1 MLVILA
7 LRAPVSPVQHGR
19 VPRKG
24 SSSAQQVRLRVAGAP
39 RCALRYPLSRVL
51 VLLGGRRVTGSTIT
65 TQLAP
70 RLPAAVGS
78 AASEVMMLGSGEF
91 VMLLLRCCLLL
102 MLWLL
107 MLLLLLRPRGRTG
120 ARPKRASSPSFGGRT
135 RSFRRCEMCCLCGP
149 GACWSSSSIAAP
161 SSSISGCSAPASGS
175 TSWSVACCWWFRR
188 CHRLHPQSCSPPK
201 IFGAQDTRHMP
212 ERASLICI
220 FSRRRA
226 GRWSWVVVTGAGAGP
241 APLTGGG
248 PKPVATSHSVAG
260 GRRLGRAPSVP
271 EATATATTTVAGGPT
286 EDISAR
292 DISWSA
298 PPAPRPRPPTI
309 I

>member
-1 MLVILA
+1 MV
-7 LRAPVSPVQHGR
+7 VSPER
-19 VPRKG
+19 AVPRRNRF
-24 SSSAQQVRLRVAGAP
+24 VV
-39 RCALRYPLSRVL
+39 
-51 VLLGGRRVTGSTIT
+51 T

-70 RLPAAVGS
+70 RLPAAVIFV
-78 AASEVMMLGSGEF
+78 AASEVMLLGSGEF
-91 VMLLLRCCLLL
+91 VVLLLRCCLLL

-107 MLLLLLRPRGRTG
+107 MLLLLRPRGRTG
-120 ARPKRASSPSFGGRT
+120 ARPMRASSPSVGANSIISSRRNVLCVRPRRMLVLVLNSCLVFVHLRLLRSCVWLYIVVRLPLLLLLVVPSVSFSASFLPRCRPSPAVPLLRLALHLGPSPAAGG
-135 RSFRRCEMCCLCGP
+135 SVCV
-149 GACWSSSSIAAP
+149 IV
-161 SSSISGCSAPASGS
+161 S
-175 TSWSVACCWWFRR
+175 T
-188 CHRLHPQSCSPPK
+188 LSPPK

-220 FSRRRA
+220 FPRRRA

-260 GRRLGRAPSVP
+260 GRRLGRPPSVP
-271 EATATATTTVAGGPT
+271 EATATATTTTTVVGGPT